1 MSKVVLFDIYNNN
14 KPTLL
19 RYLVQVKYE
28 SSREND
34 YSPYVINLLDDF
46 LARYEGEFEGVFLT
60 AWKYIV
66 ELILAAFWIIDKY
79 IEDDHLFLTDILEIA
94 STDITGKDIL
104 KAEVDIFS
112 KCSNVGKYI
121 TERKFNYE

>member
-28 SSREND
+28 SGREND

-94 STDITGKDIL
+94 STDITYKDIL

-112 KCSNVGKYI
+112 KCSNVGKYV
-121 TERKFNYE
+121 TELKFNYE

>member
-1 MSKVVLFDIYNNN
+1 MSKVVLFDIYNNH
-14 KPTLL
+14 KPKFM

-28 SSREND
+28 LGREND

-46 LARYEGEFEGVFLT
+46 LTRYEGEFEWVFLT
-60 AWKYIV
+60 AWKYII

-94 STDITGKDIL
+94 STDITYKDIL

-121 TERKFNYE
+121 TELKFNYS

>member
-28 SSREND
+28 LSREND
-34 YSPYVINLLDDF
+34 YSSYVINLLDDF

-94 STDITGKDIL
+94 STEITGKDIL

-112 KCSNVGKYI
+112 KCSNVGKYV
-121 TERKFNYE
+121 TELKFNYE

>member
-19 RYLVQVKYE
+19 RYLVQVNYE